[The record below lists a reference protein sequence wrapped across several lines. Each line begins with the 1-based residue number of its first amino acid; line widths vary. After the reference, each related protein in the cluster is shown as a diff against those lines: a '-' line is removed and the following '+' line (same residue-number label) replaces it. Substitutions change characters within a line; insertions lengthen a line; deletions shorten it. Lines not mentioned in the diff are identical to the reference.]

1 MASAPNLPAEYKVGV
16 FEAKGEPIKFKQV
29 KLELPKPGEV
39 LVKVLACGVCH
50 SDHAVRF
57 GLFGNSFPIVPGHEV
72 IGEVAA
78 IPDTEKKWKVGDH
91 VGGPWHGGH
100 DQTCVPCQRGLFQ
113 MCENEAINGVTRDG
127 GYGEYVTLRTEAV
140 VRIPSDADPA
150 EYCPVLCAGVTVF
163 NSLRQQKVLA
173 GSTVAVQGLGGLGH
187 LALQYANK
195 AGYRTVAISSSA
207 EKKDFAMQLGAHDY
221 IDASKGDI
229 GEQLQ
234 KLGGASCIL
243 FTAPNEKLIPSLLNG
258 LGPLGRLIV
267 LAAAGPVEVN
277 TASMIGKGL
286 SIQAWPSGHQLDSE
300 EAISFAQ
307 THGVKC
313 MIEKFP
319 LEKASEALEKMTS
332 GKVRFRGVLIP

>member
-57 GLFGNSFPIVPGHEV
+57 GLLGNSFPIVPGHEV

-78 IPDTEKKWKVGDH
+78 IPDTEKKWKVDDR

-113 MCENEAINGVTRDG
+113 MCENEAINGVTKDG

-150 EYCPVLCAGVTVF
+150 EYCPLLCAGVTVF

-187 LALQYANK
+187 LALQYASK

-207 EKKDFAMQLGAHDY
+207 DKKDFATQLGAHDY
-221 IDASKGDI
+221 IDASKGDV

-258 LGPLGRLIV
+258 LGPLGKLIV

-286 SIQAWPSGHQLDSE
+286 SIQAWPSGHALDSE

-307 THGVKC
+307 VHGVHC

-319 LEKASEALEKMTS
+319 LDKANEAMEKMTS